1 MKPIDRL
8 LITILALILAVG
20 LVILSVSE
28 RAPAVKK
35 GNTSLTEQSIDYS
48 TIQNERPAI
57 SEANTKASEHT
68 VSEIGGVVAE
78 VYKEIIERSQLAA
91 KSTDAITDNFSKD
104 EYAQLLAIL
113 AKHAKYCHG
122 TSECRVGDF
131 RLTPVILDGDGKQQF
146 IVQHDEYCGSGGCT
160 TLLMSE
166 GTKHVWKRLAGVFG
180 YISVEPTSTH
190 GKKDIKFSLKVYRDK
205 GGWYMV
211 DKKYSWSGQEY
222 IISAN

>member
-8 LITILALILAVG
+8 LIAILALIFGVG
-20 LVILSVSE
+20 LVILSVAE
-28 RAPAVKK
+28 RVPDAKK
-35 GNTSLTEQSIDYS
+35 GNTSSTEPSTEYS
-48 TIQNERPAI
+48 TTQNARPTI
-57 SEANTKASEHT
+57 SEANTKASEQT

-78 VYKEIIERSQLAA
+78 VYKEIIETSQLAA
-91 KSTDAITDNFSKD
+91 RSTDAITDNFSKD

-205 GGWYMV
+205 GGWYMA

-222 IISAN
+222 IINAN